1 MIQEET
7 NKWLKGLISNYEYL
21 IKINQYANRTIN
33 DLSQYYV
40 MPWTITQF
48 DTKDIDKT
56 YIFESSNFRDM
67 KKPLGKASDKKWN

>member
-7 NKWLKGLISNYEYL
+7 NKWLKGLITNYEYL

-40 MPWTITQF
+40 MPWTIAQF
-48 DTKDIDKT
+48 
-56 YIFESSNFRDM
+56 E
-67 KKPLGKASDKKWN
+67 KK

>member
-40 MPWTITQF
+40 MPWTIAEF
-48 DTKDIDKT
+48 EKKEIDKT
-56 YIFESSNFRDM
+56 YIF
-67 KKPLGKASDKKWN
+67 

>member
-7 NKWLKGLISNYEYL
+7 NKWLKGLITNYEYL
-21 IKINQYANRTIN
+21 IKINQYANRTVN

-40 MPWTITQF
+40 MPWTIAQF
-48 DTKDIDKT
+48 EKKEIDKA
-56 YIFESSNFRDM
+56 YIFQSSNFRDM